1 MISLIHEYHVKVN
14 RNNDKKKNLIILII
28 VKKRPKHWFGGRHV
42 LIYHN
47 KDRLGT
53 GLQLIVAGHDDDE
66 DEVHKRADN
75 DD

>member
-1 MISLIHEYHVKVN
+1 MKVLIETTT
-14 RNNDKKKNLIILII
+14 KKKNHNHPNHRQ
-28 VKKRPKHWFGGRHV
+28 KRPKHWFGGRHV